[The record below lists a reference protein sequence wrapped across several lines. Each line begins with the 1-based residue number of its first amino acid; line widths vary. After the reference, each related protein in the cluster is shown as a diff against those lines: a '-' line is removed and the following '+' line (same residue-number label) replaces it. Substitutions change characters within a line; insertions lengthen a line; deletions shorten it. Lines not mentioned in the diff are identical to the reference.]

1 VTPVHTA
8 IASVGRALNS
18 FHPLSMPRLARGHY
32 RRESVAWACLSLGV
46 AAVES
51 GVTGVIARNVFDG
64 VVDEPTLNFAVAI
77 LAGATA
83 FGNIASF
90 FWAGLS
96 QGRHKIRFLVGLQ
109 AATMILVAL
118 VAAASA
124 SAWGLLLLTMAT
136 VCARLCWSG
145 VVTLRSTVWRANYP
159 RQVRARMSGK
169 ITTIQALLIALS
181 SFIIG
186 WSVSVSPVAWRP
198 LYLVVAAAGLVG
210 TFVYRGMRMRGHKA
224 LLAAENS
231 GEGAGAFRLSPLH
244 SLRILAEDRKFR
256 GYMICM
262 FLFGTGNLMVTAPL
276 VIVLKT
282 QFQLDPFASILIT
295 SSIPFLLMPFSIPF
309 WSKLLDR
316 VHIIEFRAVHGWSF
330 VASIAAVLLGSVLGL
345 TWLLWVSAVLQGIAF
360 GGGVLGWNLG
370 HLDFAPPEKASLYMG
385 VHVTLTGIRGL
396 FAPLL
401 AVGVYQGLEEWRE
414 GTGGW
419 VFAVCLVLSVAGAL
433 GFMRMRRALTGPGH
447 DSQFTEGPP
456 VQSSGAG

>member
-1 VTPVHTA
+1 MTPVQTA

-32 RRESVAWACLSLGV
+32 RRESVAWACLALGV

-64 VVDEPTLNFAVAI
+64 VVSEKALNFAVAI

-109 AATMILVAL
+109 AATMILVAI
-118 VAAASA
+118 VAFAPATAA
-124 SAWGLLLLTMAT
+124 GLLLLTTAT

-159 RQVRARMSGK
+159 RHVRAMMSGK

-181 SFIIG
+181 SFVIG
-186 WSVSVSPVAWRP
+186 WSVNLSHSAYRP
-198 LYLVVAAAGLVG
+198 LYLLVGAAGLVG
-210 TFVYRGMRMRGHKA
+210 TLVYRGMRMRGHRA
-224 LLAAENS
+224 LLAAENAE
-231 GEGAGAFRLSPLH
+231 EGVGGLRLSPLR
-244 SLRILAEDRKFR
+244 SLRVLAEDGRFR

-276 VIVLKT
+276 VIVLKK
-282 QFQLDPFASILIT
+282 QFRLDPLSSILIT
-295 SSIPFLLMPFSIPF
+295 SSIPFLLMPLSIPF

-316 VHIIEFRAVHGWSF
+316 VHIIEYRAVHCWSF
-330 VASIAAVLLGSVLGL
+330 VASIAAVLLGSVLGA
-345 TWLLWVSAVLQGIAF
+345 TWLLWLSAVLQGIAF

-401 AVGVYQGLEEWRE
+401 AVGIYELLEATQE
-414 GTGGW
+414 GSGGW
-419 VFAVCLVLSVAGAL
+419 VFALCLALSLAGAL
-433 GFMRMRRALTGPGH
+433 GFVRMRRALSGPGH